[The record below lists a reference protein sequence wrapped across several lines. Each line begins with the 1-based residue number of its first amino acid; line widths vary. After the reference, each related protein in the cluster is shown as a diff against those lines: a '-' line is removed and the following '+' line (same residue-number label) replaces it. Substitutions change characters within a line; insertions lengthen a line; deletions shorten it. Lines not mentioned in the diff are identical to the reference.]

1 MLDRALQE
9 NTPESAHNGKR
20 RPGPITAVV
29 RAATVAAVA
38 IAAASMATVTS
49 SPAYAEGDCSNGM
62 CQVYLSQAETQALA
76 ENPGWSAPMPSGL
89 DPAMQ
94 QPYQILIRAHGAMAR
109 RFERLG
115 LCSELDLAAHP
126 LVDRGYKAIHCH

>member
-9 NTPESAHNGKR
+9 NIQESAQDGER
-20 RPGPITAVV
+20 RSGPITAAI
-29 RAATVAAVA
+29 RGATVAAVV
-38 IAAASMATVTS
+38 IAAAGMATLTS

-76 ENPGWSAPMPSGL
+76 ENPQWSAPMPAGL
-89 DPAMQ
+89 DPALQ

-115 LCSELDLAAHP
+115 LCSELDMSGHP